1 MKNLFII
8 LLAGILATGC
18 VQYDI
23 AEILLDRPDISVTH
37 KGNEIYSFSPNKAQ
51 ISFNDA
57 RNEYRIF
64 NENFLSKVI
73 LVWDE
78 QPSYQ
83 GQKVTIDITWRTPT
97 NYKKKKGLKFEV
109 KKVSNDGLI
118 WLWNSSDNIGVTI
131 KVI

>member
-1 MKNLFII
+1 MKNLFTI
-8 LLAGILATGC
+8 LLAGILTTGC

-37 KGNEIYSFSPNKAQ
+37 KGNEIYSFNPNKAQ

-64 NENFLSKVI
+64 NENFLSKII
-73 LVWDE
+73 LIWDE
-78 QPSYQ
+78 KPSYQ
-83 GQKVTIDITWRTPT
+83 GQKVIIDITWRTPAS
-97 NYKKKKGLKFEV
+97 YKKKRDLEFEV
-109 KKVSNDGLI
+109 KKVNNDGMI